1 MPNPVWILYL
11 PSIISSLYYTNTQRT
26 LSGKINSLSP
36 PPRRYRHA
44 QTNKRRRSP
53 FLCPEP
59 NNRIILN
66 YNKWAQS
73 ERQTNSSI
81 YRIALIVDFR
91 DYYTPEVDAIWFL
104 RVASHSWRA
113 AFHVMAVHSIK
124 EPREQHCGR
133 MGFPGDFPRPA
144 PPSTS
149 GKPIDRTMR
158 S

>member
-113 AFHVMAVHSIK
+113 ACYGGAFNQGAAWAALRSN
-124 EPREQHCGR
+124 
-133 MGFPGDFPRPA
+133 GF
-144 PPSTS
+144 S
-149 GKPIDRTMR
+149 GGFSSAGAAEHIR
-158 S
+158 